1 MLFTV
6 LLSISAG
13 MLGYFLIDFGKRE
26 FLRESEAAINIEI
39 NMISILAET
48 QKENLV
54 SYIRRRGEND
64 PIVRFRYEDHN
75 AVLIAGSI
83 DPMPTEIGNFREGVL
98 RFHLDTAAGPQSFAA
113 KIHTFDDSSRIIVA
127 RNVNDLITSQ
137 DTLKRMIWMVMFLM
151 LVVVVVSFGISHFVV
166 SRINR
171 IAATAQSIV
180 ETGDLSQRLSIDSEW
195 DDLSSLAV
203 VLNEFLNKIEGLM
216 SGIREV
222 SNNIA
227 HDLRTPLTGL
237 RSDIEALKTQPV
249 DAHKVDLLLSEA
261 DRILAIFHA
270 LLRIAN
276 IEKGKRT
283 EYFREFDLTTLLHDV
298 VDLYEPLAEEKKIN
312 LRVELPEFLK
322 IKGDPDQIFQLSAN
336 ILDNAIKFAPSGTV
350 IRVLAGVEKG
360 RPFLFVEDR
369 GQGIPDHD
377 RENVFKHFYRGD
389 SSRSTP
395 GNGLGLSLVKAVAE
409 QHQASIVLE
418 DANSGLRFRLL
429 FQPYQ

>member
-1 MLFTV
+1 
-6 LLSISAG
+6 
-13 MLGYFLIDFGKRE
+13 
-26 FLRESEAAINIEI
+26 
-39 NMISILAET
+39 
-48 QKENLV
+48 
-54 SYIRRRGEND
+54 
-64 PIVRFRYEDHN
+64 
-75 AVLIAGSI
+75 
-83 DPMPTEIGNFREGVL
+83 MPTEIGNFREGVL

-429 FQPYQ
+429 FHPYQSFRFV